1 MVFPVKTKYDLG
13 IFENLA
19 GIESKVKQ
27 VLFSKKMGAQCL
39 AYVTENLYEPFT
51 KTFESIG
58 EKLLEETTAT
68 TKPFRIL
75 KKNFPQT
82 VTVRASTNTQKSVN

>member
-13 IFENLA
+13 IFEDLA

-27 VLFSKKMGAQCL
+27 VLFLKKMGAQCL
-39 AYVTENLYEPFT
+39 AYVTENLYEPLT
-51 KTFESIG
+51 KTFKSTG
-58 EKLLEETTAT
+58 EKLFEETTAT

-75 KKNFPQT
+75 EKTFFELLL
-82 VTVRASTNTQKSVN
+82 